1 MTVGA
6 ALRAALADG
15 YRQSWR
21 LAIVNAALGAGIV
34 AAGYAALFLP
44 AAGVALLVLLGPVA
58 AALAHCAVTVA
69 ETEELTLADARA
81 GLRLHWRR
89 GLVLGAAAVGTVVVA
104 VVAVR
109 FYAGRGLWP
118 LAALAAYLAAAA
130 ALVQLLLWPL
140 AIARRDRRLGALAR
154 EALARA
160 LRRPLATVG
169 LGAVLVLVN
178 AAGVAAAVLPFLT
191 LTLAYSFLAAAHFA
205 LDNDFLDREVS
216 VG

>member
-1 MTVGA
+1 MTAGR

-21 LAIVNAALGAGIV
+21 LALVNATLGAGIV
-34 AAGYAALFLP
+34 GAAYAALFLP
-44 AAGVALLVLLGPVA
+44 AAGALMLVLLGPLA

-69 ETEELTLADARA
+69 ETEELTLADARE

-89 GLVLGAAAVGTVVVA
+89 GLVLGTAGVATLVVA

-109 FYAGRGLWP
+109 FYAAREAWP
-118 LAALAAYLAAAA
+118 LAVLAAYLAAVA
-130 ALVQLLLWPL
+130 ALLQLLLWPL
-140 AIARRDRRLGALAR
+140 AVARRDRPLGRLVR
-154 EALARA
+154 EALAHV
-160 LRRPLATVG
+160 LRRPLAAFG
-169 LGAVLVLVN
+169 LGAALLLVN

-205 LDNDFLDREVS
+205 LDNDVLEREVS

>member
-1 MTVGA
+1 MSVGA
-6 ALRAALADG
+6 SLRAALANG
-15 YRQSWR
+15 YQQSWR
-21 LAIVNAALGAGIV
+21 LATVNAALGAGLV
-34 AAGYAALFLP
+34 GAAYAALFLP
-44 AAGVALLVLLGPVA
+44 AAGALVLVLLGPLA

-69 ETEELTLADARA
+69 ETEELRLADARE
-81 GLRLHWRR
+81 GVRLHWRR
-89 GLVLGAAAVGTVVVA
+89 GLVLGASGVATLVLA

-109 FYAGRGLWP
+109 FYAGRGAWP

-140 AIARRDRRLGALAR
+140 AVARRERPLGRLAR
-154 EALARA
+154 EALAHV
-160 LRRPLATVG
+160 LRRPLAALG
-169 LGAVLVLVN
+169 LGAVLLLVN

-205 LDNDFLDREVS
+205 LDDDVLEREVS

>member
-1 MTVGA
+1 MSVGA
-6 ALRAALADG
+6 ALRAALANG
-15 YRQSWR
+15 YQQSWR
-21 LAIVNAALGAGIV
+21 LATVNAALGAGFV
-34 AAGYAALFLP
+34 AAAYAALFLP
-44 AAGVALLVLLGPVA
+44 AAGALVLVLLGPLA

-69 ETEELTLADARA
+69 ETEELRLADAGK

-89 GLVLGAAAVGTVVVA
+89 VLMLGAAGVATLVLA

-109 FYAGRGLWP
+109 FYAGREAWP

-140 AIARRDRRLGALAR
+140 AVARRERPLGALAR
-154 EALARA
+154 EALSQVI
-160 LRRPLATVG
+160 RRPLAALG
-169 LGAVLVLVN
+169 LGAVLLLVN

-205 LDNDFLDREVS
+205 LDKEVS

>member
-1 MTVGA
+1 MTVGG

-34 AAGYAALFLP
+34 AAVYAALFLP

-69 ETEELTLADARA
+69 ETEELTLGDARA

-89 GLVLGAAAVGTVVVA
+89 GLVLGAVGVATGVLA
-104 VVAVR
+104 VVAVG

-118 LAALAAYLAAAA
+118 VAALAAYLAAAA

-140 AIARRDRRLGALAR
+140 AISRRDRPLRALAR
-154 EALARA
+154 EALERA
-160 LRRPLATVG
+160 LRRPLATLG
-169 LGAVLVLVN
+169 LGAALLVVN

-191 LTLAYSFLAAAHFA
+191 LTLAYSFLAAAHFV
-205 LDNDFLDREVS
+205 LEREVT